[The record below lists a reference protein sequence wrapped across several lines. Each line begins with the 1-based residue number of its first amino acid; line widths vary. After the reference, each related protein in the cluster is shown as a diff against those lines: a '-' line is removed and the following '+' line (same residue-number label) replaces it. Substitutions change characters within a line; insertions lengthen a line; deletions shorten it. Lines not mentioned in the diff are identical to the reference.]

1 MERPVFLRERLNHT
15 YTTSSYFWGR
25 TSSGFP
31 IDLLFPLIN
40 VSIVYFVI
48 GLADDVGK
56 FFLLGETKIINE
68 LN

>member
-15 YTTSSYFWGR
+15 YTTSTYFWGR

-40 VSIVYFVI
+40 VSIVYFTI

-56 FFLLGETKIINE
+56 FFLLGSIINKKIK
-68 LN
+68 